1 MRFTEAENQKIE
13 FIYKLNEP
21 FVYGDEGNYTRYG
34 VYLNKGWIFNGQDG
48 SAFCEDTIAEVKE
61 TLKRVTKAA

>member
-1 MRFTEAENQKIE
+1 MRLTKAEKQKIE
-13 FIYKLNEP
+13 AIDRWEE
-21 FVYGDEGNYTRYG
+21 GDYSSFT
-34 VYLNKGWIFNGQDG
+34 VYLNKGWIFNGEDG

>member
-1 MRFTEAENQKIE
+1 MRLTKAEKQKIE
-13 FIYKLNEP
+13 AIDRWEE
-21 FVYGDEGNYTRYG
+21 GDYSSYC
-34 VYLNKGWIFNGQDG
+34 VYLNKGWIFNGEDG

>member
-1 MRFTEAENQKIE
+1 MRLTKAEQQKIE
-13 FIYKLNEP
+13 AIDKW
-21 FVYGDEGNYTRYG
+21 DEGEYTSYS
-34 VYLNKGWIFNGQDG
+34 VYLNKGWIFNGEDG